1 MTTTNAT
8 STNSTTRAPVIKVA
22 LARQGWAPA
31 IEITTGGAV
40 DKMSQLVTAVAD
52 NVTAADVVDA
62 VHTARQTATTVREF
76 LQSDTARTFQ
86 YIGEQLNKVT
96 RTLQE
101 SNYVRQATEAA
112 TQLTGNLGK
121 FFTTVS
127 DNLSV
132 MVFMNDLIRIVTQ
145 PMTIYSLID
154 AYVKLYKIIQCV
166 VHTIIPDTVVLYQLL
181 KQHWSQDMERQE
193 QQLDEEQFFDAVDVA
208 QAEAGGSSIINLAY
222 TYFITK
228 TFPEDLRVLL
238 KDFQGFTRVKV
249 LEDVNWLTDIPLT
262 FLSLPDYVLGLV
274 ERFAGKFE
282 ILKGV
287 VPYVQQ
293 TRASYTSVVN
303 TFPELLEGSL
313 QNRLAKILDSI
324 RTDRS
329 QLAQISFV
337 RGCEALKTE
346 IHEFITRMRV
356 NAQVVN
362 KDLMAMFGELN
373 NLLTSATYLIKV
385 S

>member
-1 MTTTNAT
+1 M
-8 STNSTTRAPVIKVA
+8 
-22 LARQGWAPA
+22 
-31 IEITTGGAV
+31 
-40 DKMSQLVTAVAD
+40 
-52 NVTAADVVDA
+52 
-62 VHTARQTATTVREF
+62 
-76 LQSDTARTFQ
+76 
-86 YIGEQLNKVT
+86 
-96 RTLQE
+96 
-101 SNYVRQATEAA
+101 
-112 TQLTGNLGK
+112 
-121 FFTTVS
+121 
-127 DNLSV
+127 
-132 MVFMNDLIRIVTQ
+132 
-145 PMTIYSLID
+145 
-154 AYVKLYKIIQCV
+154 
-166 VHTIIPDTVVLYQLL
+166 
-181 KQHWSQDMERQE
+181 
-193 QQLDEEQFFDAVDVA
+193 DVA

-274 ERFAGKFE
+274 ERFAGKFD

-373 NLLTSATYLIKV
+373 NLLTSATYLNKESRPEPVPIVIYGPAGIGKTRLIQKARQMLAADC
-385 S
+385 SACFILLQFN